1 MLTAILFLSFLLGP
15 QERGIS
21 STNAASKLPACI
33 APVEQSRFTSLTS
46 YDSLQAFLLRVGK
59 APHIR
64 VATLATTREGRTVSV
79 VRVSGRVPGIAGK
92 PKLKVLLFAQQ
103 HGDEPSGKEALTL
116 LLAKAASPG
125 LDAIA
130 REVDLLIVPQMNPDG
145 AERRQR
151 RSADT
156 LDLNRSHVLLNA
168 PEVKG
173 LHDLFLAE
181 MPEVTL
187 DIHEF
192 GPYSSSWIKSGFIK
206 AADVQLGM
214 LTNLNSPAR
223 LRQYQRDRVFGF
235 IADAMREKGYL
246 LGEYIVGSPQDR
258 IRHSTTEIN
267 DGRQSFGI
275 LGTLSFIQEGKS
287 GKELEDRLERRA
299 RSQLASVEAL
309 LECCARNAAEIRAL
323 VSGERHRLAHLSG
336 DSVVLRMEHVPGSR
350 ALTIPVRRVDTN
362 RDTMWN
368 VQPYHSVVRPLV
380 TTPLPPAYLVVR
392 EDSAVV
398 ALLRAHQVQ
407 TEPVRAPR
415 STKAEA
421 FRVDS
426 IVYDVLEEDSLP
438 RPTGRWLVESRIV
451 RPGDILVPT
460 RQLHSLFLAT
470 VLEPESMWGISKYPR
485 FHALVPGTVFPIRRL
500 P

>member
-1 MLTAILFLSFLLGP
+1 MITAILFLCLLGP
-15 QERGIS
+15 SAPETS
-21 STNAASKLPACI
+21 SGDTASTLQACV
-33 APVEQSRFTSLTS
+33 APVEQSRFASLTS
-46 YDSLQAFLLRVGK
+46 YDSLQAFLLRIGK
-59 APHIR
+59 EPHIR
-64 VATLATTREGRTVSV
+64 VSTLATTREGRTVSI
-79 VRVSGRVPGIAGK
+79 VRITGRSPTVAGK
-92 PKLKVLLFAQQ
+92 PRLKILLFAQQ

-116 LLAKAASPG
+116 LLARAASHG
-125 LDAIA
+125 LDTIV
-130 REVDLLIVPQMNPDG
+130 REVDIFVVPQMNPDG

-173 LHDLFLAE
+173 LHDLFRAE

-192 GPYSSSWIKSGFIK
+192 GPYSTSWIKSGFIK

-214 LTNLNSPAR
+214 LTNLNSPAN
-223 LRQYQRDRVFGF
+223 LRQYQRDRAFGF

-246 LGEYIVGSPQDR
+246 LEEYIVGSPEDR

-275 LGTLSFIQEGKS
+275 LGTLSFIQEGRN
-287 GKELEDRLERRA
+287 GKEPEDRLGRRA
-299 RSQLASVEAL
+299 LSQLASIEAL
-309 LECCARNAAEIRAL
+309 LDFCAKNAAEIRLL
-323 VSGERHRLAHLSG
+323 VSGEREHLAHLSR
-336 DSVVLRMEHVPGSR
+336 VPVAMRMEHVSGSR
-350 ALTIPVRRVDTN
+350 GLTIPVRKVDAT

-368 VQPYHSVVRPLV
+368 VQPYHSVVRSLIS
-380 TTPLPPAYLVVR
+380 TALPSAYLVLR
-392 EDSAVV
+392 EDSAIV
-398 ALLRAHQVQ
+398 ALLRAHHVH
-407 TEPVRAPR
+407 TEPVTAPR
-415 STKAEA
+415 RIKVEA

-426 IVYDVLEEDSLP
+426 IGYDVLEEDSLP
-438 RPTGRWLVESRIV
+438 RPAGRWLTERMVA

-470 VLEPESMWGISKYPR
+470 VLEPESMWGIAKYPR
-485 FHALVPGTVFPIRRL
+485 FRALVPGTFFPIRRV

>member
-1 MLTAILFLSFLLGP
+1 MITAILFLCLLGP
-15 QERGIS
+15 SAPGTS
-21 STNAASKLPACI
+21 SGDTASALQACV
-33 APVEQSRFTSLTS
+33 APVEQSRFASLTS
-46 YDSLQAFLLRVGK
+46 YDSLQAFLLRIGK
-59 APHIR
+59 EPHIR
-64 VATLATTREGRTVSV
+64 VATLATTREGRKVSV
-79 VRVSGRVPGIAGK
+79 VRVPGGGPVVAGK
-92 PKLKVLLFAQQ
+92 PRLKVLLFAQQ

-116 LLAKAASPG
+116 LLAKAASHG

-130 REVDLLIVPQMNPDG
+130 REVDLFVVPQMNPDG

-168 PEVKG
+168 PEVKE
-173 LHDLFLAE
+173 LHDLFLTE

-192 GPYSSSWIKSGFIK
+192 GPYSTSWIKSGFIK

-214 LTNLNSPAR
+214 LTNLNSPAK
-223 LRQYQRDRVFGF
+223 LRQFQRDRVFGF
-235 IADAMREKGYL
+235 IADAMREKSYL
-246 LGEYIVGSPQDR
+246 LEEYIVGSPQDR

-275 LGTLSFIQEGKS
+275 LGTLSFIQEGRN
-287 GKELEDRLERRA
+287 GKEPEDRLERRA
-299 RSQLASVEAL
+299 RSQLASIEAL
-309 LECCARNAAEIRAL
+309 LEFCAGNAMEIRSI
-323 VSGERHRLAHLSG
+323 VSGERARLAHLSRV
-336 DSVVLRMEHVPGSR
+336 SVALRMEHVPGNR
-350 ALTIPVRRVDTN
+350 VLAIPVQMVDSN

-380 TTPLPPAYLVVR
+380 STALPSAYLVLR
-392 EDSAVV
+392 EDSAIV
-398 ALLRAHQVQ
+398 ALLRAHHVQ
-407 TEPVRAPR
+407 TEAVTAPR
-415 STKAEA
+415 SIKAEV

-426 IVYDVLEEDSLP
+426 IGYDVLEEDSLP
-438 RPTGRWLVESRIV
+438 RPAGRWLTERMVAKA
-451 RPGDILVPT
+451 GDILVPT

-470 VLEPESMWGISKYPR
+470 VLEPESMWGIAKYPR
-485 FHALVPGTVFPIRRL
+485 FRALVPGTFFPIRRV